1 MKLIGMQ
8 FTRPIIIMLALFV
21 CNALFSAT
29 VFAKDTI
36 AMITDLTGKAV
47 ITSNAEQKPGEILM
61 SMSSGDEIHIDS
73 DSKLTLVYFE
83 SAKEYSFPENSVI
96 HISAEE
102 PLNKSSSKIAV
113 RDLEISNTTGL
124 MPVSDDYRQAALVLR
139 GGFKNTPRIKLI
151 HPVRG
156 KVLDTQPT
164 FEWLPI
170 DKDIPHRFIISDSS
184 ERTLLDTTVLGS
196 SFKLPL
202 SHKIEKGEIYSW
214 QLEAQDSNSK
224 IYSTPAKFSLIGDKD
239 REMIEK
245 MRPKGDFSFSE
256 RVIFALMLE
265 QLGVYSE
272 ANMYW
277 KELSVERP
285 NNQILQMRAK
295 GER

>member
-8 FTRPIIIMLALFV
+8 SIRPIIIILALFV

-36 AMITDLTGKAV
+36 AMITDLTGKAA
-47 ITSNAEQKPGEILM
+47 ITGNGEQKAGEILM
-61 SMSSGDEIHIDS
+61 SMSSGDEIHVDS

-83 SAKEYSFPENSVI
+83 SAIEYSFPENSVI

-113 RDLEISNTTGL
+113 RDLEISNATGL
-124 MPVSDDYRQAALVLR
+124 MPVSDNYRQAALVLR
-139 GGFKNTPRIKLI
+139 GGFENKPGIKLI
-151 HPVRG
+151 RPVRG

-170 DKDIPHRFIISDSS
+170 DKDIPHRFRLSDSS
-184 ERTLLDTTVLGS
+184 GQTLLATTVYGS

-202 SHKIEKGEIYSW
+202 SHQIEKGEIYSW
-214 QLEAQDSNSK
+214 QMEAQGSTSK
-224 IYSTPAKFSLIGDKD
+224 IYSTPAKFSLIEDKD
-239 REMIEK
+239 RETIEK
-245 MRPKGDFSFSE
+245 MRPKNDSSFSK

-265 QLGVYSE
+265 QLGVYGE
-272 ANMYW
+272 ANRYW
-277 KELSVERP
+277 KVLSVDRP
-285 NNQILQMRAK
+285 NNQILQMKAQNKR
-295 GER
+295 